1 MTEKKNQ
8 VEIISMVGG
17 RFYENDQGN
26 REEDDRRDEREMQM
40 HLLLLCVHFL
50 CFFIRRA
57 RNKEKTNRCDLR
69 GRERDSEKRETMRE
83 H

>member
-40 HLLLLCVHFL
+40 HLLLFWVHFL
-50 CFFIRRA
+50 LFLF
-57 RNKEKTNRCDLR
+57 D
-69 GRERDSEKRETMRE
+69 GREKREKTIAETPERE
-83 H
+83 R